1 MTTDDKIEIN
11 VADIAANFRNLELDS
26 MQPAIET
33 LGIEGF
39 FQKDEEGFKAYLEKL
54 YPAID
59 DWSIVWSLY
68 EGDFVK
74 GAKERIEDYF
84 AEVLNDLEQAKV
96 QSFYPFIIYV
106 AKLGPDEARC
116 ISLLGDMAEVGFQG
130 KQDLYDKLEFEIS
143 EVLEKYPARVPESE
157 IKETADGLEVW
168 PDDSGGTTP
177 SPVIVKG
184 FDANVMRN
192 IVACEIDR
200 GITHKEIM
208 GHLKDMRCCI
218 ARMSPDDP
226 TPNCFFCSKGL
237 CWKADLIEYLSK
249 DKYQEYVGYLD
260 DEEPVDTEDDPND
273 DDDDNGFDEEQPW
286 LQQMQ
291 NYDEDGFGWSG
302 AY

>member
-1 MTTDDKIEIN
+1 MKTEDNIEVN
-11 VADIAANFRNLELDS
+11 VPDIAANFRNLELDS
-26 MQPAIET
+26 MQPALET

-39 FQKDEEGFKAYLEKL
+39 YQADEERFKAFLEKL

-59 DWSIVWSLY
+59 DWGIVWNLY
-68 EGDFVK
+68 EKDYVK
-74 GAKERIEDYF
+74 GAKERVEDYF
-84 AEVLNDLEQAKV
+84 IEVLGDKEQAMV

-116 ISLLGDMAEVGFQG
+116 ISLLGDMAEVGFKG
-130 KQDLYDKLEFEIS
+130 KQDLYDKLEYEVS
-143 EVLEKYPARVPESE
+143 EVLERYPAYVPESHV
-157 IKETADGLEVW
+157 KETADGLEVW
-168 PDDSGGTTP
+168 EDDSGGVAP

-192 IVACEIDR
+192 IVASEIER

-218 ARMSPDDP
+218 ARLSPDDP
-226 TPNCFFCSKGL
+226 TPNCFFCTKGL
-237 CWKADLIEYLSK
+237 CWKADLIEYLSR
-249 DKYQEYVGYLD
+249 DRYQEYVGYLD
-260 DEEPVDTEDDPND
+260 DEEPVDSEDEVKD
-273 DDDDNGFDEEQPW
+273 DDDDSYEDQPW

-291 NYDEDGFGWSG
+291 DYDEDGFGWTG

>member
-1 MTTDDKIEIN
+1 MKTEDNIEVN
-11 VADIAANFRNLELDS
+11 VPDIAANFRNLELDS
-26 MQPAIET
+26 MQPALET

-39 FQKDEEGFKAYLEKL
+39 YQADEERFKAFLEKL

-59 DWSIVWSLY
+59 DWGIVWNLY
-68 EGDFVK
+68 EKDYVK
-74 GAKERIEDYF
+74 GAKERVEDYF
-84 AEVLNDLEQAKV
+84 IEVLGDKEQAMV

-116 ISLLGDMAEVGFQG
+116 ISLLGDMAEVGFKG
-130 KQDLYDKLEFEIS
+130 KQDLYDKLEYEVS
-143 EVLEKYPARVPESE
+143 EVLERYPAYVPESHV
-157 IKETADGLEVW
+157 KETADGLEVW
-168 PDDSGGTTP
+168 EDDSGGVAP

-192 IVACEIDR
+192 IVASEIER

-218 ARMSPDDP
+218 ARLSPDDP

-237 CWKADLIEYLSK
+237 CWKADLIEYLSR
-249 DKYQEYVGYLD
+249 DRYQEYVGYLD
-260 DEEPVDTEDDPND
+260 DEEPVDSEDEVKD
-273 DDDDNGFDEEQPW
+273 DDDDSYEDQPW

-291 NYDEDGFGWSG
+291 DYDEDGFGWTG

>member
-1 MTTDDKIEIN
+1 MKTEDNIEVN
-11 VADIAANFRNLELDS
+11 VPDIAANFRNLELDS
-26 MQPAIET
+26 MQPALET

-39 FQKDEEGFKAYLEKL
+39 YQADEERFKAFLEKL

-59 DWSIVWSLY
+59 DWGIVWNLY
-68 EGDFVK
+68 EKDYVK
-74 GAKERIEDYF
+74 GAKERVEDYF
-84 AEVLNDLEQAKV
+84 IEVLGDKEQAMV

-116 ISLLGDMAEVGFQG
+116 ISLLGDMAEVGFKG
-130 KQDLYDKLEFEIS
+130 KQDLYDKLEYEVS
-143 EVLEKYPARVPESE
+143 EVLERYPAYVPESHV
-157 IKETADGLEVW
+157 KETADGLEVW
-168 PDDSGGTTP
+168 EDDSGGVAP

-192 IVACEIDR
+192 IVASEMER

-218 ARMSPDDP
+218 ARLSPDDP

-237 CWKADLIEYLSK
+237 CWKADLIEYLSR
-249 DKYQEYVGYLD
+249 DRYQEYVGYLD
-260 DEEPVDTEDDPND
+260 DEEPVDSEDEVKD
-273 DDDDNGFDEEQPW
+273 DDDDSYEDQPW

-291 NYDEDGFGWSG
+291 NYDEDGFGWTG

>member
-1 MTTDDKIEIN
+1 MKTEDNIEVN
-11 VADIAANFRNLELDS
+11 VPDIAANFRNLELDS
-26 MQPAIET
+26 MQPALET

-39 FQKDEEGFKAYLEKL
+39 YQADEERFKAFLEKL

-59 DWSIVWSLY
+59 DWGIVWNLY
-68 EGDFVK
+68 EIDYVK
-74 GAKERIEDYF
+74 GAKERVEDYF
-84 AEVLNDLEQAKV
+84 LEVLGDREQAMV

-116 ISLLGDMAEVGFQG
+116 ISLLGDMAEVGFKG
-130 KQDLYDKLEFEIS
+130 KQDLYDKLEYEVS
-143 EVLEKYPARVPESE
+143 EVLERYPAYVPESHV
-157 IKETADGLEVW
+157 KETADGLEVW
-168 PDDSGGTTP
+168 EDDSGGVAP

-192 IVACEIDR
+192 IVASEMER

-218 ARMSPDDP
+218 ARLSPDDP

-237 CWKADLIEYLSK
+237 CWKADLIEYLSR
-249 DKYQEYVGYLD
+249 DRYQEYVGYLD
-260 DEEPVDTEDDPND
+260 DEEPVDSEDEVKD
-273 DDDDNGFDEEQPW
+273 DDDDSYEDQPW

-291 NYDEDGFGWSG
+291 NYDEDGFGWTG

>member
-1 MTTDDKIEIN
+1 MKTEDNIEVN
-11 VADIAANFRNLELDS
+11 VPDIAANFRNLELDS
-26 MQPAIET
+26 MQPALET

-39 FQKDEEGFKAYLEKL
+39 YQADEERFKAFLEKL

-59 DWSIVWSLY
+59 DWGIVWNLY
-68 EGDFVK
+68 EKDYVK
-74 GAKERIEDYF
+74 GAKERVEDYF
-84 AEVLNDLEQAKV
+84 LEVLGDREQAMV

-116 ISLLGDMAEVGFQG
+116 ISLLGDMAEVGFKG
-130 KQDLYDKLEFEIS
+130 KQDLYDKLEYEVS
-143 EVLEKYPARVPESE
+143 EVLERYPAYVPESHV
-157 IKETADGLEVW
+157 KETADGLEVW
-168 PDDSGGTTP
+168 EDDSGGVAP

-192 IVACEIDR
+192 IVASEMER

-218 ARMSPDDP
+218 ARLSPDDP

-237 CWKADLIEYLSK
+237 CWKADLIEYLSR
-249 DKYQEYVGYLD
+249 DRYQEYVGYLD
-260 DEEPVDTEDDPND
+260 DEEPVDSEDEVKD
-273 DDDDNGFDEEQPW
+273 DDDDSYEDQPW

-291 NYDEDGFGWSG
+291 NYDEDGFGWTG

>member
-1 MTTDDKIEIN
+1 MKTEDNIEVN
-11 VADIAANFRNLELDS
+11 VPDIAANFRNLELDS
-26 MQPAIET
+26 MQPALET

-39 FQKDEEGFKAYLEKL
+39 YQADEERFKAFLEKL

-59 DWSIVWSLY
+59 DWGIVWNLY
-68 EGDFVK
+68 EKDYVK
-74 GAKERIEDYF
+74 GAKERVEDYF
-84 AEVLNDLEQAKV
+84 IDVLGDKEQAMV

-116 ISLLGDMAEVGFQG
+116 ISLLGDMAEVGFKG
-130 KQDLYDKLEFEIS
+130 KQDLYDKLEYEVS
-143 EVLEKYPARVPESE
+143 EVLERYPAYVPESHV
-157 IKETADGLEVW
+157 KETADGLEVW
-168 PDDSGGTTP
+168 EDDSGGVAP

-192 IVACEIDR
+192 IVASEMER

-218 ARMSPDDP
+218 ARLSPDDP

-237 CWKADLIEYLSK
+237 CWKADLIEYLSR
-249 DKYQEYVGYLD
+249 DRYQEYVGYLD
-260 DEEPVDTEDDPND
+260 DEEPVDSEDEVKND
-273 DDDDNGFDEEQPW
+273 DDDSYEDQPW

-291 NYDEDGFGWSG
+291 NYDEDGFGWTG

>member
-1 MTTDDKIEIN
+1 MKTEDNIEVN
-11 VADIAANFRNLELDS
+11 VPDIAANFRNLELDS
-26 MQPAIET
+26 MQPALET

-39 FQKDEEGFKAYLEKL
+39 YQADEERFKAFLEKL

-59 DWSIVWSLY
+59 DWGIVWNLY
-68 EGDFVK
+68 EKDYVK
-74 GAKERIEDYF
+74 GAKERVEDYF
-84 AEVLNDLEQAKV
+84 IEVLGDKEQAMV

-116 ISLLGDMAEVGFQG
+116 ISLLGDMAEVGFKG
-130 KQDLYDKLEFEIS
+130 KQDLYDKLEYEVS
-143 EVLEKYPARVPESE
+143 EVLERYPAYVPESHV
-157 IKETADGLEVW
+157 KETADGLEVW
-168 PDDSGGTTP
+168 EDDSGGVAP

-192 IVACEIDR
+192 IVASEIER

-218 ARMSPDDP
+218 ARLSPDDP

-237 CWKADLIEYLSK
+237 CWKADLIEYLSR
-249 DKYQEYVGYLD
+249 DRYQEYVGYLD
-260 DEEPVDTEDDPND
+260 DEEPVDSEDEVKD
-273 DDDDNGFDEEQPW
+273 DDDDSYEDQPW

-291 NYDEDGFGWSG
+291 NYDEDGFGWTG

>member
-1 MTTDDKIEIN
+1 MKTEDNIEVN
-11 VADIAANFRNLELDS
+11 VPDIAANFRNLELDS
-26 MQPAIET
+26 MQPALET

-39 FQKDEEGFKAYLEKL
+39 YQADEERFKAFLEKL

-59 DWSIVWSLY
+59 DWGIVWNLY
-68 EGDFVK
+68 EKDYVK
-74 GAKERIEDYF
+74 GAKERVEDYF
-84 AEVLNDLEQAKV
+84 IEVLGDKEQAMV

-116 ISLLGDMAEVGFQG
+116 ISLLGDMAEVGFKG
-130 KQDLYDKLEFEIS
+130 KQDLYDKLEYEVS
-143 EVLEKYPARVPESE
+143 EVLERYPAYVPESHV
-157 IKETADGLEVW
+157 KETADGLEVW
-168 PDDSGGTTP
+168 EDDSGGVAP

-192 IVACEIDR
+192 IVASEMER

-218 ARMSPDDP
+218 ARLSPDDP

-237 CWKADLIEYLSK
+237 CWKADLIEYLSR
-249 DKYQEYVGYLD
+249 DRYQEYVGYLD
-260 DEEPVDTEDDPND
+260 DEEPVDSEDDVKD
-273 DDDDNGFDEEQPW
+273 DDDDSYEDQPW

-291 NYDEDGFGWSG
+291 NYDEDGFGWTG

>member
-1 MTTDDKIEIN
+1 MKTEDNIEVN
-11 VADIAANFRNLELDS
+11 VPDIAANFRNLELDS
-26 MQPAIET
+26 MQPALET

-39 FQKDEEGFKAYLEKL
+39 YQADEERFKAFLEKL

-59 DWSIVWSLY
+59 DWGIVWNLY
-68 EGDFVK
+68 EKDYVK
-74 GAKERIEDYF
+74 GAKERVEDYF
-84 AEVLNDLEQAKV
+84 IEVLGDKEQAMV

-116 ISLLGDMAEVGFQG
+116 ISLLGDMAEVGFKG
-130 KQDLYDKLEFEIS
+130 KQDLYDKLEYEVS
-143 EVLEKYPARVPESE
+143 EVLERYPAYVPESHV
-157 IKETADGLEVW
+157 KETADGLEVW
-168 PDDSGGTTP
+168 EDDSGGVAP

-192 IVACEIDR
+192 IVASEMER
-200 GITHKEIM
+200 GITHKEII

-218 ARMSPDDP
+218 ARLSPDDP

-237 CWKADLIEYLSK
+237 CWKADLIEYLSR
-249 DKYQEYVGYLD
+249 DRYQEYVGYLD
-260 DEEPVDTEDDPND
+260 DEEPVDSEDEVKD
-273 DDDDNGFDEEQPW
+273 DDDDSYEDQPW

-291 NYDEDGFGWSG
+291 NYDEDGFGWTG

>member
-1 MTTDDKIEIN
+1 MKTEDNIEVN
-11 VADIAANFRNLELDS
+11 VPDIAANFRNLELDS
-26 MQPAIET
+26 MQPALET

-39 FQKDEEGFKAYLEKL
+39 YQADEERFKAFLEKL

-59 DWSIVWSLY
+59 DWGIVWNLY
-68 EGDFVK
+68 EKDYVK
-74 GAKERIEDYF
+74 GAKERVEDYF
-84 AEVLNDLEQAKV
+84 IEVLGDKEQAMV

-116 ISLLGDMAEVGFQG
+116 ISLLGDMAEVGFKG
-130 KQDLYDKLEFEIS
+130 KQDLYDKLEYEVS
-143 EVLEKYPARVPESE
+143 EVLERYPAYVPESHV
-157 IKETADGLEVW
+157 KETADGLEVW
-168 PDDSGGTTP
+168 EDDSGGVAP

-192 IVACEIDR
+192 IVASEMER

-218 ARMSPDDP
+218 ARLSPDDP

-237 CWKADLIEYLSK
+237 CWKADLIEYLSR
-249 DKYQEYVGYLD
+249 DRYQEYVGYLD
-260 DEEPVDTEDDPND
+260 DEEPVDSEDEVKD
-273 DDDDNGFDEEQPW
+273 DDDDSYEDQPW

-291 NYDEDGFGWSG
+291 DYDEDGFGWTG

>member
-1 MTTDDKIEIN
+1 MITEDNIEVN
-11 VADIAANFRNLELDS
+11 VPDIAANFRNLELDS
-26 MQPAIET
+26 MQPALET

-39 FQKDEEGFKAYLEKL
+39 YQADEERFKAFLEKL

-59 DWSIVWSLY
+59 DWGIVWNLY
-68 EGDFVK
+68 EKDYVK
-74 GAKERIEDYF
+74 GAKERVEDYF
-84 AEVLNDLEQAKV
+84 LEVLGDREQAMV

-116 ISLLGDMAEVGFQG
+116 ISLLGDMAEVGFKG
-130 KQDLYDKLEFEIS
+130 KQDLYDKLEYEVS
-143 EVLEKYPARVPESE
+143 EVLERYPAYVPESHV
-157 IKETADGLEVW
+157 KETADGLEVW
-168 PDDSGGTTP
+168 EDDSGGVAP

-192 IVACEIDR
+192 IVASEMER

-218 ARMSPDDP
+218 ARLSPDDP

-237 CWKADLIEYLSK
+237 CWKADLIEYLSR
-249 DKYQEYVGYLD
+249 DRYQEYVGYLD
-260 DEEPVDTEDDPND
+260 DEEPVDSEDEVKD
-273 DDDDNGFDEEQPW
+273 DDDDSYEDQPW

-291 NYDEDGFGWSG
+291 DYDEDGFGWTG